1 MRRTLLAIPL
11 IALTLVAAV
20 STRAAA
26 QDKTARGTVSAM
38 SANKLTVS
46 VAGTSM
52 DFTVDDKTV
61 VEARGG
67 ATAARKAQAANQAG
81 AKLGD
86 VIKTGQSV
94 EVTYKEMGG
103 ALHASMVRSI
113 TASAA
118 APAAPSTSSTG
129 KVTAVSA
136 TSITINGSGGGGSN
150 FTQTFVISGTT
161 KVVGKGAGTA
171 SEKAGGK
178 VAATDLVK
186 TGDTVH
192 VEFKD
197 MNGTLQANT
206 ITVTA
211 KAAAK

>member
-1 MRRTLLAIPL
+1 MT
-11 IALTLVAAV
+11 
-20 STRAAA
+20 TRAAA
-26 QDKTARGTVSAM
+26 QDKTARGTVTAM

-52 DFTVDDKTV
+52 DFMVDEKTV

-67 ATAARKAQAANQAG
+67 ATAARKAAAANQAG

-94 EVTYKEMGG
+94 EVSYKEMGG
-103 ALHASMVRSI
+103 AMHASMVRAI

-118 APAAPSTSSTG
+118 AAAATPSTSSTG
-129 KVTAVSA
+129 KVTAVTA
-136 TSITINGSGGGGSN
+136 TSLTINGSGGGGAS

-178 VAATDLVK
+178 VAATDLIK

-197 MNGTLQANT
+197 NNGTLTANT
-206 ITVTA
+206 VTVTM
-211 KAAAK
+211 KAAGK